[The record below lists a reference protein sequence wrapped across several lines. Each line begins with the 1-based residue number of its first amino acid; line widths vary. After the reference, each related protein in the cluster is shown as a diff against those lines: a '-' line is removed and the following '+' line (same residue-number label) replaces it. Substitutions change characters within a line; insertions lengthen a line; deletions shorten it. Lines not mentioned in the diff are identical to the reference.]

1 MKYDEFIIAYEI
13 AHLEG
18 WHTGRNDHKTISD
31 TTGFFSL
38 RIDGKIIAVIACIK
52 YGTQYAHIGLYIVKK
67 EHRGKGHGFTLWKF
81 AVDSIKGRNIGLDA
95 NMIQIPR
102 YAYYIFDSFSIFN
115 QELWIIAKIVK
126 LLKQLSI

>member
-38 RIDGKIIAVIACIK
+38 QIDEEIIAVISCIK

-67 EHRGKGHGFTLWKF
+67 EHRGKGYGYKLWKF
-81 AVDSIKGRNIGLDA
+81 AVDTIKGRNIGLDA
-95 NMIQIPR
+95 NMLQIPR
-102 YAYYIFDSFSIFN
+102 YQYYIFQYFINFHPEKKI
-115 QELWIIAKIVK
+115 ELDYM
-126 LLKQLSI
+126 